1 MQASTLVH
9 YIRWFSIAT
18 GGTCTLQ
25 VQHVSE
31 KYSAFS
37 MPNKTGRIM
46 KRRHSNDTLSG
57 FSPDFIQ
64 LYKEKSIDNLLLR

>member
-9 YIRWFSIAT
+9 YIRWFSIAR

-31 KYSAFS
+31 KYSVFS
-37 MPNKTGRIM
+37 LCQI
-46 KRRHSNDTLSG
+46 KR
-57 FSPDFIQ
+57 
-64 LYKEKSIDNLLLR
+64 EE